1 MEDRT
6 SFAIDGLRSWNLVSI
21 VPFLATIR
29 STLTKSVSQHDT
41 FDFHHFDFWPF
52 QFRSDIWINQ
62 YSSSSFH
69 FHWLIYLFLFFFWI
83 ESTAGPYESRHEGKR
98 VDIIYATFTTPSNA
112 LSGSAVCAFRLHD
125 VEKVF
130 DGAFKEQAALNY
142 NWLPVPAHK
151 VCPPSIFFVLSFFQ
165 AIFSNHTFPTEPTT
179 TKLFIYKKRKQF
191 WKENTRK
198 NM

>member
-1 MEDRT
+1 M
-6 SFAIDGLRSWNLVSI
+6 L
-21 VPFLATIR
+21 
-29 STLTKSVSQHDT
+29 DT
-41 FDFHHFDFWPF
+41 
-52 QFRSDIWINQ
+52 
-62 YSSSSFH
+62 
-69 FHWLIYLFLFFFWI
+69 

-151 VCPPSIFFVLSFFQ
+151 VDIFPPSTHFIQANNRSLKYVKPRRDNATSAKYVDTARRLIFCVWGR
-165 AIFSNHTFPTEPTT
+165 
-179 TKLFIYKKRKQF
+179 KRKPQECPNHSKCLWF
-191 WKENTRK
+191 VWPKKTYKLCRVIMTVRLDHSDDDDDDEWSRSLAS
-198 NM
+198 

>member
-1 MEDRT
+1 MT
-6 SFAIDGLRSWNLVSI
+6 CC
-21 VPFLATIR
+21 T
-29 STLTKSVSQHDT
+29 
-41 FDFHHFDFWPF
+41 
-52 QFRSDIWINQ
+52 
-62 YSSSSFH
+62 
-69 FHWLIYLFLFFFWI
+69 

-151 VCPPSIFFVLSFFQ
+151 VCPPLPL
-165 AIFSNHTFPTEPTT
+165 HP
-179 TKLFIYKKRKQF
+179 QF
-191 WKENTRK
+191 WLDRR
-198 NM
+198 

>member
-1 MEDRT
+1 VHTKNPNNNKEWT
-6 SFAIDGLRSWNLVSI
+6 PNVILLFY
-21 VPFLATIR
+21 FL
-29 STLTKSVSQHDT
+29 SK
-41 FDFHHFDFWPF
+41 
-52 QFRSDIWINQ
+52 
-62 YSSSSFH
+62 
-69 FHWLIYLFLFFFWI
+69 

-151 VCPPSIFFVLSFFQ
+151 VCCCCCCC
-165 AIFSNHTFPTEPTT
+165 
-179 TKLFIYKKRKQF
+179 
-191 WKENTRK
+191 
-198 NM
+198 